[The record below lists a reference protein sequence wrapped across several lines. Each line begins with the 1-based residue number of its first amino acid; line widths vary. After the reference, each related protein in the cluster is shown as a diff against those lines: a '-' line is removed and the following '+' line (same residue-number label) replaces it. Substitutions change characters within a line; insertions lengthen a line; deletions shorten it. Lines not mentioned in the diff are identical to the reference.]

1 MNQIIIRNEW
11 PDDYRDVEIL
21 HRNAFWNLN
30 VPGCNEHYLAHI
42 LRTHSDFVPDLDY
55 VAELDGRVIANV
67 MYTKSRLIDEHRGM
81 KEILTFGP
89 VSVAPDFQRKGI
101 GKTLL
106 EKTFDEAVKMGYK
119 AIVIFG
125 NPGNYLARGF
135 RSCKRYNICLAGDV
149 FPSAMLVKE
158 LEDGFLDG
166 RKYYFQESPAFEI
179 DNHLAEE
186 FDKGFEPMKKAFQLS
201 QEEFYIHSH
210 SFIQ

>member
-1 MNQIIIRNEW
+1 
-11 PDDYRDVEIL
+11 
-21 HRNAFWNLN
+21 
-30 VPGCNEHYLAHI
+30 
-42 LRTHSDFVPDLDY
+42 
-55 VAELDGRVIANV
+55 
-67 MYTKSRLIDEHRGM
+67 M

-166 RKYYFQESPAFEI
+166 RKYYFQESPVFEI

-210 SFIQ
+210 SVIK